1 MQSMVEGHR
10 RVVLTSMGQDH
21 RPVPLHHF
29 LVPLPVPGRNEERT
43 MRDYLQFYIDGQ
55 WVDPITPKLAEVIN
69 PATEAV
75 SGHISLAS
83 PADVDKAVAAA
94 RRAFTTW
101 SVTSVKERADLLEA
115 ILAEYI
121 KRERELGE
129 AVTEEMGA
137 PLSLGCGFHTLL
149 GKGHISTALEV
160 LRNFRFEEEHGVTM
174 IRKEPIGVCGLI
186 TPWNWPMNQTCV
198 KIAPAL
204 ATGCTMI
211 LKPPQLAPYSAQILA
226 EIIHAAGTPAGVFNM
241 IQGQGSVIGSALSR
255 HEDVDMISFTGSEP
269 VGVQI
274 TKDAADTVKRVGLEL
289 GGKSAWVVLDD
300 ASMAANVTG
309 ATGGMMGNSGQ
320 TCSAGSRLLVP
331 AARMDEAV
339 AAATEAAN
347 GVTVGDPTGN
357 FAMGPVVSKAQYNVI
372 QDYIQQGLDEGATLI
387 AGGLGRPEGI
397 DKGWYVRPTV
407 FVGTNDMVIAREEI
421 FGPVL
426 VMIGYDELDDAVAIA
441 NDSQFGLGG
450 YVSGE
455 DLETAR
461 DVSRKLRTGA
471 IWVNGGFDFGAPF
484 GGYKRSGN
492 GREWGEHGFAEYLEI
507 KAVVGWN
514 PA

>member
-1 MQSMVEGHR
+1 
-10 RVVLTSMGQDH
+10 
-21 RPVPLHHF
+21 
-29 LVPLPVPGRNEERT
+29 
-43 MRDYLQFYIDGQ
+43 MRDYLKFYIDGQ
-55 WVDPITPKLAEVIN
+55 WVDPVTPKTAEVIN

-75 SGHISLAS
+75 SGTISLGS

-94 RRAFTTW
+94 RRAFATFGE
-101 SVTSVKERADLLEA
+101 SSVKDRIDLLES
-115 ILAEYI
+115 ILAEYL

-137 PLSLGCGFHTLL
+137 PLSLGTGFHTLL
-149 GKGHISTALEV
+149 GKGHFQAALDV
-160 LRNFRFEEEHGVTM
+160 LREFKFEEQRGPTL

-226 EIIHAAGTPAGVFNM
+226 EILHDAGTPAGVFNM
-241 IQGQGSVIGSALSR
+241 IQGQGSVIGNALST

-274 TKDAADTVKRVGLEL
+274 QQDAATTVKRVGLEL
-289 GGKSAWVVLDD
+289 GGKSAWIVLDD
-300 ASMAANVTG
+300 DSLAANVAG
-309 ATGGMMGNSGQ
+309 ATAGMMGNSGQ

-331 AARMDEAV
+331 DGRLEEAV

-347 GVTVGDPTGN
+347 GVTVGDPLGN
-357 FAMGPVVSKAQYNVI
+357 FAMGPVVSKAQYNII
-372 QDYIQQGLDEGATLI
+372 QDYIQKGLDEGAKLI

-397 DKGWYVRPTV
+397 DHGWYVKPTV

-426 VMIGYDELDDAVAIA
+426 VVIPYDDIDDAVAIA
-441 NDSQFGLGG
+441 NDSPFGLGG

-455 DLETAR
+455 DADQCRAIAR
-461 DVSRKLRTGA
+461 RIRTGA
-471 IWVNGGFDFGAPF
+471 IWINGGFDFGAPF

-492 GREWGEHGFAEYLEI
+492 GREWGQEGFAEYLEV
-507 KAVVGWN
+507 KAIIG
-514 PA
+514 